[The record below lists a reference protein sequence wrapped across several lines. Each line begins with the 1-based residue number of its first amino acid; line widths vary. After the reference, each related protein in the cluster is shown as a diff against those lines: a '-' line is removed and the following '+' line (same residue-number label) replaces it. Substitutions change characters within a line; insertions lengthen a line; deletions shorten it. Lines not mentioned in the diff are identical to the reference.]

1 MHPDK
6 NMQKVIQG
14 KRYSVAT
21 SQLIASDEYWD
32 GNNFERSGRNTFLYR
47 TRGGAYYQVNLTQ
60 WQGERETLQLLTRPE
75 AIELYESLPEHQVE
89 YDAAFDAVIEEATA
103 GRPTY
108 FGEPMPQTAI
118 WLPEEM
124 IAWLK
129 SQPNTMSDVIREL
142 IQKAMIN

>member
-108 FGEPMPQTAI
+108 FGEPMRQTAI